1 MKQPTL
7 KVKIINKSKHELP
20 KYKTPGSAGADLRAN
35 IDEPVRLQPGE
46 RALVPT
52 GIHIELPV
60 GYEGQVRGRSG
71 NAIKLGVGAHLG
83 TIDSD
88 YRGDIG
94 VIIFN
99 NGYEPVEIND
109 GDRIGQLVIKPV
121 VQAEWEE
128 VEELTDTERGENG
141 YGHTGIK

>member
-1 MKQPTL
+1 M

-20 KYKTPGSAGADLRAN
+20 KYATPGSAGADLRAN

-52 GIHIELPV
+52 GIHIELPQ
-60 GYEGQVRGRSG
+60 GYEAQVRGRSG
-71 NAIKLGVGAHLG
+71 NAIKLGVVEHLG

-88 YRGDIG
+88 YRGDVG
-94 VIIFN
+94 VILFN
-99 NGYEPVEIND
+99 KGYEPVEIND
-109 GDRIGQLVIKPV
+109 GDRIGQLIISPV

-128 VEELTDTERGENG
+128 VEQLSDTERGSGG
-141 YGHTGIK
+141 YGSTGTK

>member
-35 IDEPVRLQPGE
+35 I
-46 RALVPT
+46 A
-52 GIHIELPV
+52 
-60 GYEGQVRGRSG
+60 GQVRGRSG
-71 NAIKLGVGAHLG
+71 NAIKLGVVAHLG

>member
-71 NAIKLGVGAHLG
+71 NAIKLGVVAHLG

-121 VQAEWEE
+121 VQAE
-128 VEELTDTERGENG
+128 
-141 YGHTGIK
+141 

>member
-1 MKQPTL
+1 M

-20 KYKTPGSAGADLRAN
+20 KYKTSGSAGADLRAN

-46 RALVPT
+46 RALIPT
-52 GIHIELPV
+52 GIHIELPD
-60 GYEGQVRGRSG
+60 GYEAQVRGRSG
-71 NAIKLGVGAHLG
+71 NALKLGVVAHLG

-94 VIIFN
+94 VILFN

-109 GDRIGQLVIKPV
+109 GDRIGQLIISPV
-121 VQAEWEE
+121 VQVEWDE
-128 VEELTDTERGENG
+128 VEQLSDTERGTGG
-141 YGHTGIK
+141 YGSTGTK

>member
-52 GIHIELPV
+52 GIHIELLSATKDKF
-60 GYEGQVRGRSG
+60 E
-71 NAIKLGVGAHLG
+71 
-83 TIDSD
+83 
-88 YRGDIG
+88 
-94 VIIFN
+94 
-99 NGYEPVEIND
+99 
-109 GDRIGQLVIKPV
+109 V
-121 VQAEWEE
+121 VQ
-128 VEELTDTERGENG
+128 VTQSNSVS
-141 YGHTGIK
+141 